1 LVITYLVYIL
11 APSNSLK
18 PIADMSAQSTKQLM
32 QDLQAT
38 LKDLKNLQTDRS
50 KMLQNLKTKPEVE
63 TTYEKK

>member
-1 LVITYLVYIL
+1 
-11 APSNSLK
+11 
-18 PIADMSAQSTKQLM
+18 MSAQSTKQLM